1 VRAITDFTKSSS
13 FVVSFF
19 FIILLMAGVG
29 FNTYTLT
36 VASDDL
42 LVRETQAAIQAD
54 LGGFRSLYSGSGRQA
69 VEQAIDER
77 ISNKANDFLYY
88 FKDKNSTFLAGNLA
102 QWPSENI
109 ALFSNGVLD
118 IQVSLG
124 QKYSRQGNPAMAQKE
139 RAMAMVIEFTNG
151 DSLLVAR
158 SLQDIEF
165 AVALAQTSSWVLIVI
180 VFVIAITSLWVAY
193 YVVSRINNIADTADD
208 IIATGNL
215 SDRLYIESQWDD
227 LSKLA
232 LVLNQL
238 LDKIESSVRAITS
251 VSDNIAH
258 DLRTPLTRLKGHIE
272 DLKDSKERA
281 ELIEECDNLHGIF
294 NSLLRISDI
303 ENSNKI
309 SGFSEVMLDE
319 IVSDAVDLYSPLVEA
334 KNITLNFETD
344 INLSFVG
351 DKDLLFQSFANV
363 LDNAIKF
370 TPENG
375 QIAIKLKKQ
384 TFAVVFSVDDSGFGV
399 SEENIVNLTQRFYRE
414 DDSRTTNGN
423 GLGLALVSAI
433 VSLHGGKI
441 WFEKSHIPPHSGLRC
456 AFSLVSA

>member
-1 VRAITDFTKSSS
+1 MRAITDYTKSSS

-19 FIILLMAGVG
+19 FIILLMVGVG

-36 VASDDL
+36 VANDDL

-54 LGGFRSLYSGSGRQA
+54 LGGFRSLYNASGRAA
-69 VEQAIDER
+69 VKQTIDGR
-77 ISNKANDFLYY
+77 VLNQANDFLYY
-88 FKDKNSTFLAGNLA
+88 YKDNKDIYLAGNLA
-102 QWPSENI
+102 QWPSDNI
-109 ALFSNGVLD
+109 ELIRNGVLD
-118 IQVSLG
+118 IQVTLG
-124 QKYSRQGNPAMAQKE
+124 HDYSHQGNASVAAKE

-158 SLQDIEF
+158 SVQDIEF
-165 AVALAQTSSWVLIVI
+165 AVALAKASSWVMIII
-180 VFVIAITSLWVAY
+180 VFVVAITSLGVAY
-193 YVVSRINNIADTADD
+193 YVVSRINKIADTADD

-215 SDRLYIESQWDD
+215 SDRLYVESQWDD

-272 DLKDSKERA
+272 ELKDSKERGR
-281 ELIEECDNLHGIF
+281 LIDECDNLLSIF

-309 SGFSEVMLDE
+309 AGFSNVLLDE

-334 KNITLNFETD
+334 KSIEMLFEADVITD
-344 INLSFVG
+344 FVG

-370 TPENG
+370 TPEG
-375 QIAIKLKKQ
+375 GKITVKLQHKGYR
-384 TFAVVFSVDDSGFGV
+384 VIFSVDDSGMGV
-399 SEENIVNLTQRFYRE
+399 SKTNIVRLTQRFYRE
-414 DDSRTTNGN
+414 DNSRSTSGN
-423 GLGLALVSAI
+423 GLGLSLVSAI
-433 VSLHGGKI
+433 VTLHGGKI
-441 WFEKSHIPPHSGLRC
+441 WFEPSHINQSNGLRC